1 MLPMDEQAQT
11 MNIEERRVVAKPTEA
26 LEDISLDE
34 IDEVQYIPSIASRKY
49 CRYRMKEIG

>member
-1 MLPMDEQAQT
+1 
-11 MNIEERRVVAKPTEA
+11 MNIEERRVVAKPTKA